1 MLVRVVLGGLCWLFI
16 VLNKLFYC
24 VYYFNV
30 LNAKIKSLILDV
42 L

>member
-24 VYYFNV
+24 VIY
-30 LNAKIKSLILDV
+30 IILMY
-42 L
+42 